1 MPDASGVEPLEGESE
16 ADYVARQAR
25 LREEAAARMRA
36 KFGASGGLNGG
47 VRMGGIGSSNGGGG
61 GVSSSDLLSSLGGGL
76 TTAAS
81 GASWLF
87 GKAADSASS
96 AVSSA
101 RESLQQRASF
111 DASRDLGHLSRRG
124 GGGNGVPEGSRD
136 LSDLL
141 GGVGLDAPAEPSATS
156 SPPGGRTVG
165 RANGQGAA
173 PDASWDDE
181 DESWGAPGGG
191 MEPNAAAEGST
202 AVAPASGHYAGASSA
217 TPNKRKVAAVK
228 VKGGDKAW
236 DDWGEDKW

>member
-96 AVSSA
+96 KRADA
-101 RESLQQRASF
+101 R
-111 DASRDLGHLSRRG
+111 
-124 GGGNGVPEGSRD
+124 
-136 LSDLL
+136 
-141 GGVGLDAPAEPSATS
+141 APKFA
-156 SPPGGRTVG
+156 TVG
-165 RANGQGAA
+165 
-173 PDASWDDE
+173 
-181 DESWGAPGGG
+181 
-191 MEPNAAAEGST
+191 GS
-202 AVAPASGHYAGASSA
+202 P
-217 TPNKRKVAAVK
+217 
-228 VKGGDKAW
+228 
-236 DDWGEDKW
+236 